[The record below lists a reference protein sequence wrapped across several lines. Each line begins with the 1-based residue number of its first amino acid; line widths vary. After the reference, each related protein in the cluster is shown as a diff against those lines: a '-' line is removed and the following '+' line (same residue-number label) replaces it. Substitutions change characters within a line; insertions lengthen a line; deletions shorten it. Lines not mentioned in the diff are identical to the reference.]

1 MRRREKPQSVKVKWL
16 VMRQYHRRKALEFYS
31 VIILVQRTSQTGVP
45 GCGLQSKISSAAA
58 GRPKCRPRMG
68 GEAQEPRSPGEPVL
82 ALPRQQRRSEGSL
95 ACISAVT
102 LRGTGNESDER
113 W

>member
-1 MRRREKPQSVKVKWL
+1 MACDEAVPQKEGFGILFSDNSGSKDFTERSARMRFTVKEL
-16 VMRQYHRRKALEFYS
+16 QQEDPSAGLEW
-31 VIILVQRTSQTGVP
+31 VG
-45 GCGLQSKISSAAA
+45 
-58 GRPKCRPRMG
+58 
-68 GEAQEPRSPGEPVL
+68 EPRSPGEPVL